1 MKKEKD
7 IVCSKQHGILDSDT
21 SIQLKTSNQ
30 HTFHLHMHFL
40 SGSFCYVAVWIIWW
54 CDTSSLFA
62 HCIYI
67 SKKEEV
73 YFLAIELL
81 HECNIGHQTSKSSLT
96 IELLK
101 LGNFRHKAGLKVGFA
116 YVFFSK

>member
-1 MKKEKD
+1 
-7 IVCSKQHGILDSDT
+7 
-21 SIQLKTSNQ
+21 
-30 HTFHLHMHFL
+30 
-40 SGSFCYVAVWIIWW
+40 VAVWIIWW

-62 HCIYI
+62 HYIYI
-67 SKKEEV
+67 SKKKEV

-81 HECNIGHQTSKSSLT
+81 PGCDIEHQTSKPSLT

-116 YVFFSK
+116 YVFFQSNKYIIKYLKQ

>member
-1 MKKEKD
+1 MKKEED
-7 IVCSKQHGILDSDT
+7 IVCSKQHGILDT

-30 HTFHLHMHFL
+30 HTSHLHRHFL

-62 HCIYI
+62 HCIYM

-81 HECNIGHQTSKSSLT
+81 PECDIGHQTSKPSLT

-101 LGNFRHKAGLKVGFA
+101 LGNYRHMAGLKVGFA
-116 YVFFSK
+116 YEFSFKK